1 MTVTIAIPTESL
13 LGEGPAWHPVEQAL
27 YWVDILGR
35 RLHRH
40 DGEHRTWELP
50 IKASAPVFRP
60 LGLSLT
66 TEDGIADFDLQTG
79 TLTPRIDLEP
89 DRPGNRANEAR
100 VDPRGRLWVGTMDD
114 AEEQT
119 SGALYRVSG
128 GSVSRQVDGVRISN
142 TLCWS
147 PDERTLYFADSAE
160 QTIYAH
166 AFSPDDGEVGER
178 RVFAR
183 TKGEGCGPDGSA
195 LDVEGYLWNCQ
206 WDGSRIVRYAPDGS
220 IDRVLALP
228 ARRPTCCCFG
238 GPDLDVLY
246 ITTARVGLTDPR
258 PEEGAVL
265 ALDPGVRGRPEPLW
279 LG

>member
-1 MTVTIAIPTESL
+1 MTVMIAIPTESL

-35 RLHRH
+35 RLHRY
-40 DGEHRTWELP
+40 DGELRTWELP
-50 IKASAPVFRP
+50 VKASAPVFRP

-66 TEDGIADFDLQTG
+66 TEDGIANFDPQTG

-100 VDPRGRLWVGTMDD
+100 VDPRGRLWVGTMDN

-128 GSVSRQVDGVRISN
+128 ESVSRQVDGVRISN

-178 RVFAR
+178 RVFAT

-238 GPDLDVLY
+238 GPDLDVLHV
-246 ITTARVGLTDPR
+246 TTARVGLTDPR

-265 ALDPGVRGRPEPLW
+265 AFDPGVRGRPEPLW